1 MAVLWTFGLLLDVK
15 EDEDLVRFE
24 NSIIPKIV
32 LGMAV
37 LDIWSST
44 WT

>member
-24 NSIIPKIV
+24 NSIRK
-32 LGMAV
+32 L
-37 LDIWSST
+37 
-44 WT
+44 